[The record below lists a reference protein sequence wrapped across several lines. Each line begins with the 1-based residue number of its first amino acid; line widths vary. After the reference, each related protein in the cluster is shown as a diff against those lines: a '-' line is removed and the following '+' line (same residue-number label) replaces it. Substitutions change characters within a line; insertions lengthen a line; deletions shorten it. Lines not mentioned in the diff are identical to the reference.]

1 MYPTIFG
8 FGLKAYGLLVFP
20 PLQGGAGVLAHLRF
34 RLGGGPRDLA
44 PHGRSAEPRLRAQDG
59 GGEIHCHSGY
69 LGGFWGM
76 GHLRWPW
83 KIGKMRGLKHWTL
96 GHLFLENYE
105 GNGLGQ
111 VQQFHIYSSVI
122 CTNLEMEDPSKPMCW
137 NDKQE
142 DFDSATFV

>member
-1 MYPTIFG
+1 MYPVDKTILWFYVKLSIKLPIFG
-8 FGLKAYGLLVFP
+8 FGLKAYGLVFP

-76 GHLRWPW
+76 GHLRWP
-83 KIGKMRGLKHWTL
+83 
-96 GHLFLENYE
+96 
-105 GNGLGQ
+105 
-111 VQQFHIYSSVI
+111 
-122 CTNLEMEDPSKPMCW
+122 
-137 NDKQE
+137 
-142 DFDSATFV
+142 